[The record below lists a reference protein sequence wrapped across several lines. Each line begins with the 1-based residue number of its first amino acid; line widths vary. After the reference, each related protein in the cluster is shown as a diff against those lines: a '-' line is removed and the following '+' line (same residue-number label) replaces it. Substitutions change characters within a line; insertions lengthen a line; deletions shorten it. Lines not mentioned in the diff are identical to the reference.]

1 MATLAFIVL
10 MLGGTFA
17 LGVGDVWRKKYLNEG
32 VDEQVLLT
40 VTLFLTGILLLPV
53 VAIFGFPEIKSGFW
67 LVAGGTVALNLI
79 SQNLFIRAFKLSDAS
94 LIAPLRLIIPPLVI
108 VTGFVF
114 LGEKPSALGALGIFI
129 TMVGLW
135 FLLFK
140 KEDMTWRR
148 LTKKLK
154 DRGVLYGLIASVLFA
169 VSFPL
174 DKMVVVKSSAL
185 FGTFVTFGALGFLTY
200 LINTIMRR
208 GFNRALGKVLKEN
221 SGALFLISVAFSA
234 GVFLTNQA
242 LNYSLAAYASSLK
255 RLQALW
261 TILLAGAFLKEK
273 ETRRRVFAAAVMF
286 AGILLS
292 VLMK

>member
-32 VDEQVLLT
+32 IDEQVLLT
-40 VTLFLTGILLLPV
+40 VTLFLTGILLLPIVAV
-53 VAIFGFPEIKSGFW
+53 VGFPEIKSGFW
-67 LVAGGTVALNLI
+67 LAAGGTVALNLI

-94 LIAPLRLIIPPLVI
+94 LIAPLRLIIPPIVI

-114 LGEKPSALGALGIFI
+114 LGEKPSILGALGIFI
-129 TMVGLW
+129 TMIGLW

-154 DRGVLYGLIASVLFA
+154 DKGVLYGLTASVLFA

-174 DKMVVVKSSAL
+174 DKMVVIKSSAL
-185 FGTFVTFGALGFLTY
+185 FGTFVIFGLLGVLTY
-200 LINTIMRR
+200 LAN
-208 GFNRALGKVLKEN
+208 
-221 SGALFLISVAFSA
+221 
-234 GVFLTNQA
+234 
-242 LNYSLAAYASSLK
+242 
-255 RLQALW
+255 
-261 TILLAGAFLKEK
+261 
-273 ETRRRVFAAAVMF
+273 
-286 AGILLS
+286 
-292 VLMK
+292 VLMREKLLKKNLC